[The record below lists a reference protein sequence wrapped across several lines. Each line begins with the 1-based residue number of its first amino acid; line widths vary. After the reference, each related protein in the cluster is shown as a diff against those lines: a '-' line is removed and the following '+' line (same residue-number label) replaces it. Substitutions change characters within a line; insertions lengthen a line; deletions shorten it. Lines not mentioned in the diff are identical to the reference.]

1 MNRKAIIISISGLKL
16 SSQEKILIKNEKP
29 WGIILFKRNIK
40 SLKQVIKLTKS
51 IRKIIKDKRYPILI
65 DEEGGRVTRLSN
77 LFDNSIYS
85 QRYFGHLFETNKI
98 VGNSVLKNYYNSIS
112 IILTKIGVNINTV
125 PVLDL
130 LHKNKHRIIGDRSFS
145 SDPNVVKNL
154 GEICIKTLKK
164 NKIATIIKHIPG
176 HGRAKSDSHFKLPII
191 NEKLK
196 ILKKQILNV
205 LKILVAYLQ

>member
-85 QRYFGHLFETNKI
+85 QRYFGHLLI
-98 VGNSVLKNYYNSIS
+98 IS
-112 IILTKIGVNINTV
+112 QSLLPFNTTFNNFTKI
-125 PVLDL
+125 
-130 LHKNKHRIIGDRSFS
+130 
-145 SDPNVVKNL
+145 
-154 GEICIKTLKK
+154 IKFWFPFCKF
-164 NKIATIIKHIPG
+164 
-176 HGRAKSDSHFKLPII
+176 FKLIVRC
-191 NEKLK
+191 N
-196 ILKKQILNV
+196 
-205 LKILVAYLQ
+205 YFY